1 MPPQHREN
9 VNNCRTALRHLQE
22 FIRQQ
27 HMRHNHHI
35 FITKRSWLAIAV
47 VAAILAGCSHPA
59 VLQPGIGF
67 GADAQVSPSSPP
79 VPPCTDQASFHL
91 LGETRWGPD
100 VQFAG
105 VPVGGLSSID
115 YNATDDRYYL
125 VSDDRSAHDSA
136 RFYTARIH
144 YDASGLHSVQL
155 DDARH
160 LGAPDDQPYAPKR
173 VARAGVAVPD
183 PEALRVLPGSQ
194 RIVWSSEGDF
204 ARGFGPELNEATLDG
219 RWQQAW
225 PLPPQL
231 QLPARNSGSIGPR
244 NNMTL
249 EGMAI
254 SDDQKTLWLA
264 MEGALKQDGPLPA
277 RGVPGG
283 PLRITQYDIATRQPQ
298 RQIAYVPD
306 ALPVD
311 NLTLP
316 LVAVNGVSEI
326 LADGPGHLLV
336 LERSY
341 VLGTGFSAR
350 LYRIATDATNTLAM
364 DALVPGQFEPASK
377 TLLLDLAQAGLQTV
391 DNIEG
396 MTWGPRLA
404 NGQRVL
410 LLVSDNNFNPAEVT
424 QFIALAETPTCPR

>member
-1 MPPQHREN
+1 MQHN
-9 VNNCRTALRHLQE
+9 PHTS
-22 FIRQQ
+22 
-27 HMRHNHHI
+27 
-35 FITKRSWLAIAV
+35 ITLHPWIAV
-47 VAAILAGCSHPA
+47 AALAGVLAGCGHP
-59 VLQPGIGF
+59 LQLPEPDTGPKTS
-67 GADAQVSPSSPP
+67 AHALPP
-79 VPPCTDQASFHL
+79 ASPCTAQASFRL
-91 LGETRWGPD
+91 LGETRWGLD

-115 YNATDDRYYL
+115 YSAADDRYYL

-144 YDASGLHSVQL
+144 YDAAGLHSVQL
-155 DDARH
+155 DDARY
-160 LGAPDDQPYAPKR
+160 LGAPDGQPYVPKR
-173 VARAGVAVPD
+173 AARAGIAVPD
-183 PEALRVLPGSQ
+183 PEALRLLPGSQ
-194 RIVWSSEGDF
+194 RLVWSSEGDF
-204 ARGFGPELNEATLDG
+204 ARGFGPELNEAALDG

-231 QLPARNSGSIGPR
+231 QLPANKSGSAGPR

-249 EGMAI
+249 EGIAI
-254 SDDQKTLWLA
+254 SDDQKSLWLA

-277 RGVPGG
+277 RGQAGG

-311 NLTLP
+311 NLTMP

-326 LADGPGHLLV
+326 LADGPEHLLV

-341 VLGTGFSAR
+341 VLGAGFSVR
-350 LYRIATDATNTLAM
+350 LYRIATGATNTLAM
-364 DALVPGQFEPASK
+364 DALEPGQFEPAAK
-377 TLLLDLAQAGLQTV
+377 TLLLDFAQAGLQTV

-396 MTWGPRLA
+396 MAWGPRLA
-404 NGQRVL
+404 SGERVL

-424 QFIALAETPTCPR
+424 QFIALAETPACSR

>member
-1 MPPQHREN
+1 M
-9 VNNCRTALRHLQE
+9 
-22 FIRQQ
+22 
-27 HMRHNHHI
+27 
-35 FITKRSWLAIAV
+35 
-47 VAAILAGCSHPA
+47 VASALAGCGHAPFHA
-59 VLQPGIGF
+59 PDTGQKTQ
-67 GADAQVSPSSPP
+67 ADASPP
-79 VPPCTDQASFHL
+79 ALPCTDPASFRL
-91 LGETRWGPD
+91 LGETRWSLD

-115 YNATDDRYYL
+115 YNTADDRYYL

-144 YDASGLHSVQL
+144 YDAGGLHSVQL
-155 DDARH
+155 DEARY
-160 LGAPDDQPYAPKR
+160 LGAPDGQPYASR
-173 VARAGVAVPD
+173 RTARAGIAVPD

-194 RIVWSSEGDF
+194 RLAWSSEGDF
-204 ARGFGPELNEATLDG
+204 ARGFGPEVNEATLDG

-231 QLPARNSGSIGPR
+231 QLPANKGSSTGPR

-254 SDDQKTLWLA
+254 GDDQKTLWLA

-277 RGVPGG
+277 RGLPGG
-283 PLRITQYDIATRQPQ
+283 PLRITQYDLATRQPQ

-306 ALPVD
+306 ALPLD

-341 VLGTGFSAR
+341 VLGTGFSVR
-350 LYRIATDATNTLAM
+350 LYRISTETTDTLAM
-364 DALVPGQFEPASK
+364 DALVPGQFGPAAK
-377 TLLLDLAQAGLQTV
+377 TLLLDFAQAGLQTV

-404 NGQRVL
+404 SGERVL

-424 QFIALAETPTCPR
+424 QFVALAETPSCSR

>member
-1 MPPQHREN
+1 MQHN
-9 VNNCRTALRHLQE
+9 P
-22 FIRQQ
+22 
-27 HMRHNHHI
+27 HI
-35 FITKRSWLAIAV
+35 FITSRRWFAIAV
-47 VAAILAGCSHPA
+47 VASALAGCGYAPFRA
-59 VLQPGIGF
+59 TDT
-67 GADAQVSPSSPP
+67 GAKTHAEVSPPAS
-79 VPPCTDQASFHL
+79 PCTAPASFRL
-91 LGETRWGPD
+91 LGETRWGLD

-115 YNATDDRYYL
+115 YNAADDRYYL

-136 RFYTARIH
+136 RFYTTRIH
-144 YDASGLHSVQL
+144 YDAGGLQSVQL
-155 DDARH
+155 DEARY
-160 LGAPDDQPYAPKR
+160 LGAPDGQPYASR
-173 VARAGVAVPD
+173 RAARAGIAVPD
-183 PEALRVLPGSQ
+183 PEAMRVLPGSQ
-194 RIVWSSEGDF
+194 RLVWSSEGDF
-204 ARGFGPELNEATLDG
+204 ARGFGPEVNEATLDG

-231 QLPARNSGSIGPR
+231 QLPANKGSSTGPR

-254 SDDQKTLWLA
+254 GDDRKTLWLA

-277 RGVPGG
+277 RGLPGG
-283 PLRITQYDIATRQPQ
+283 PLRITQYDLATRQPQ

-326 LADGPGHLLV
+326 LADGPEHLLV

-341 VLGTGFSAR
+341 VLGTGFSVR
-350 LYRIATDATNTLAM
+350 LYRISTETTDTLAM
-364 DALVPGQFEPASK
+364 DALVPGQFEPAAK
-377 TLLLDLAQAGLQTV
+377 TLLLDFALAGLQTV

-404 NGQRVL
+404 SGERVL

-424 QFIALAETPTCPR
+424 QFVALAEIPSCSR